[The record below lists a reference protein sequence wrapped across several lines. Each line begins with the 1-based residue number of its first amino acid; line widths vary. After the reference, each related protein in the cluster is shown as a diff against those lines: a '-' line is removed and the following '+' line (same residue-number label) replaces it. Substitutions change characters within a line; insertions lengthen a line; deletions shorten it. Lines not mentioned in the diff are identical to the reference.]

1 MLDINYVRQSVSF
14 VDAGMMF
21 CAVKHHLFHV
31 YNSVYLTLGW
41 PSTVS
46 DNNNVPGRTS
56 QGVFFSLYAPV
67 KHVLHACHKSC
78 QTGGTGRTLC
88 CQTFWRSGEGN
99 TKRCLFRVQQLPK
112 RARATVSPT
121 IRFIRTCLS
130 PVGALFLCRASLGLY
145 QVNAQQLLEH
155 VLVWRVGSI

>member
-56 QGVFFSLYAPV
+56 QAVFFSLYAPV

-88 CQTFWRSGEGN
+88 C
-99 TKRCLFRVQQLPK
+99 
-112 RARATVSPT
+112 
-121 IRFIRTCLS
+121 
-130 PVGALFLCRASLGLY
+130 
-145 QVNAQQLLEH
+145 
-155 VLVWRVGSI
+155 